1 MQPQTGTRSR
11 QVRTPKAAPAFSAAV
26 AKLIEQLQ
34 AEAREATLQSLSA
47 KDGITVLHDLDPE
60 SKRAEFYGD
69 ELTVSDRRG
78 SNISLCQRRFIPES
92 WAAAPCMA
100 GYWHPSHWEGSTTLV
115 DGAGRRWN
123 GPSTRYVCDD
133 FGNLV
138 ELPE

>member
-11 QVRTPKAAPAFSAAV
+11 QVRTPKAAPAFSA
-26 AKLIEQLQ
+26 
-34 AEAREATLQSLSA
+34 

-60 SKRAEFYGD
+60 SKCVEFCGD

-78 SNISLCQRRFIPES
+78 SNINLYQRRFIPES
-92 WAAAPCMA
+92 WAAAPYMA
-100 GYWHPSHWEGSTTLV
+100 GYWHPSHWEGYTTLV

-123 GPSTRYVCDD
+123 GPNIRYVCDD

-138 ELPE
+138 ELPK